1 MNTKK
6 KVLAIVLTIAILI
19 TSVSSAI
26 YYVISNSTLLSP
38 NDSSDEVFG
47 KSYTVSNI
55 YDESAAHDNFTFNKD
70 KTFKWT
76 RSDSTLS
83 GSYALYTGN
92 DIARLFNSEKASKG
106 FSRDDIKNVKESV
119 DSLVSSGAANN
130 KDDVVYIK
138 LTHVKT
144 KSENGEVENFDDIV
158 LFGTKTNSG
167 YSLEY
172 MATREYYSFV
182 EKI

>member
-19 TSVSSAI
+19 TTVSSAI

-55 YDESAAHDNFTFNKD
+55 YDESAAYDNFTFNKD

-144 KSENGEVENFDDIV
+144 KSENGEVESFDDIV